1 MASVRMIKMG
11 GGFYIKMFTKFAKI
25 RTFNKNN
32 RASFTVGRMLLL
44 KPGKVYSFAEYA
56 EIREEK

>member
-1 MASVRMIKMG
+1 
-11 GGFYIKMFTKFAKI
+11 MFTKFAKI